1 MTWIGGIL
9 TRPDVGHQGLAEK
22 LAVMAETAFP
32 PSRAASTPD
41 SRCTTSVLDVAHGK
55 ALMKISR
62 GPEWMASQHVY
73 TDCQA
78 KLALIYDGYLYH
90 PENAGSGL
98 SGTRHRVNGTL
109 AEFLVDSLAQFPGR
123 LDQRVREA
131 LTGLEGDYALA
142 VGDTDQTVISR
153 NRSGTKP
160 LYFSER
166 NGFSA
171 FASNKRPLWMMGLG
185 EVRPLRAGMIATLA
199 PQGVCINEV
208 SPLPESEVH
217 IRSMTQAVNE
227 YEQALWSATR
237 KRLAEMDH
245 LPRVGVLLSGGVDS
259 CLIAK
264 MIHSIAPHLGMNV
277 IAYTVG
283 LPDSPDMKSARRFA
297 EELGMTHRMRTLSID
312 RIERYIPEVI
322 EAIEDSDYVQ
332 IETGIGIYA
341 ALEMA
346 SQDGVKVIF
355 SGQGPDEEWGGY
367 SWYPRVLG
375 RDGRQEL
382 DRRMRDDFARAD
394 TETLDRENKIAM
406 AWDVD
411 LLFPYLDT
419 EVVNTAMSVASEL
432 KVASEDDNLGKHPH
446 RQLAIRIGIPESY
459 SNRGKLAIQHGTGIH
474 GVLDAIARKNGF
486 GPDLVKD
493 IAYRNEEISSE
504 RMGSSSRYGYRY
516 TQRKLWQ
523 VPQHAQ
529 FFLHTLAFKKGL
541 LDRPVRERVA
551 HLLERAAL
559 SSRLPV

>member
-1 MTWIGGIL
+1 MTWLGGIL
-9 TRPDVGHQGLAEK
+9 TRPDVGQQGLAEK

-32 PSRAASTPD
+32 PPRAASAPD
-41 SRCTTSVLDVAHGK
+41 SRSTTSVLDVAHGK
-55 ALMKISR
+55 ALMKISQ
-62 GPEWMASQHVY
+62 GPEWTASQHVY
-73 TDCQA
+73 TDYQA

-90 PENAGSGL
+90 PESPGAGL
-98 SGTRHRVNGTL
+98 SGNRHRVDGTL
-109 AEFLVDSLAQFPGR
+109 AAFLVDSLAQLTGQ
-123 LDQRVREA
+123 LDEKVREA

-142 VGDTDQTVISR
+142 VGDTDQIVISR

-160 LYFSER
+160 LYFSED

-185 EVRPLRAGMIATLA
+185 EVRPLRAGMIAALT
-199 PQGVCINEV
+199 PEGVCINEA
-208 SPLPESEVH
+208 SPLPEREIR
-217 IRSMTQAVNE
+217 IRSMAQAVNE
-227 YEQALWSATR
+227 YEQALWAAIR
-237 KRLAEMDH
+237 RGLAEVDH
-245 LPRVGVLLSGGVDS
+245 VPRVGVLLSGGVDS

-264 MIHSIAPHLGMNV
+264 MLHSTASHLGMNV

-297 EELGMTHRMRTLSID
+297 EELGMRHRMKTLSID
-312 RIERYIPEVI
+312 RVEQYIPEAV
-322 EAIEDSDYVQ
+322 EAIEDSDFVQ

-341 ALEMA
+341 AVEMA
-346 SQDGVKVIF
+346 RQDGVKVIF
-355 SGQGPDEEWGGY
+355 SGQGADEQWGGY

-394 TETLDRENKIAM
+394 TETLDRESKIAM

-432 KVASEDDNLGKHPH
+432 KVTSEDDNLGKHPH

-493 IAYRNEEISSE
+493 IAYRNEEITSE

-516 TQRKLWQ
+516 TRRKLWQ
-523 VPQHAQ
+523 VPQHVQ
-529 FFLHTLAFKKGL
+529 FFLHTLAFRKGL
-541 LDRPVRERVA
+541 LDRPVRDRVGYF
-551 HLLERAAL
+551 LKKAAI
-559 SSRLPV
+559 SSRLPG